1 LGFIF
6 CRKPLNPFFFSVCCS
21 TGISGGSELII
32 CDKREVLID
41 LLSCFDDL
49 SRSLGSPT
57 IDDVRDSRLKKF
69 GREGEARETARG

>member
-1 LGFIF
+1 
-6 CRKPLNPFFFSVCCS
+6 
-21 TGISGGSELII
+21 
-32 CDKREVLID
+32 VLID